1 MTGES
6 DAGIDW
12 EYGRAASDAVEWLLK
27 EGFLKEDDCSMN
39 VACGRGG
46 FAVPMSRTV
55 RVLVCVDSSRDSL
68 DITGQRCAGGCRT
81 ELFQQDWR
89 SYVPSR
95 GRYDSCVMSPSYLC
109 FNMETI
115 RRIETVSKRGCAVV
129 FPLEFD
135 YRRLRKGFLQS
146 LGVDAGFLSMPEFP
160 DPRPFA
166 VWLSEK
172 GRELETRRF
181 QSTVECPDEVFRT
194 AIVRDSVL
202 HGADEAAAA
211 SMADRYVS
219 KVSRGGTVRYK
230 FSANVVAW
238 NMVRSRSC
246 YGQG

>member
-1 MTGES
+1 MTGGS

-12 EYGRAASDAVEWLLK
+12 EYGNAASEAVGWLLK
-27 EGFLKEDDCSMN
+27 EGFISEQDCSMN

-55 RVLVCVDSSRDSL
+55 RILVCMDISRDAL
-68 DITGQRCAGGCRT
+68 DITGQRCRGSGRT

-89 SYVPSR
+89 TYVPTR
-95 GRYDSCVMSPSYLC
+95 GKYDSCVISPSYLC
-109 FNMETI
+109 FDTNAM
-115 RRIETVSKRGCAVV
+115 RKIEAVSKRGCAVV

-166 VWLSEK
+166 IWLSEK
-172 GRELETRRF
+172 GRDIEIHRF
-181 QSTVECPDEVFRT
+181 QTRVECPVEVFKT
-194 AIVRDSVL
+194 AIVRDSVH

-219 KVSRGGTVRYK
+219 KVGKKGILRYT

-238 NMVRSRSC
+238 NVDDAAHPI
-246 YGQG
+246 